1 MGAARELLQRIA
13 SVALISSQASTDPE
27 RPNFVPTLFACTKL
41 RQSKR
46 LSKGTKTTTTTIRGC
61 AKTRSQA
68 ILPED
73 SVTKRNPTASKE
85 HAKAVNTTT
94 SKEHAKA
101 VNTTTSKEHAKAAN
115 PTTLKE
121 HAKAAN
127 PTTLKEHAKAA
138 NTNPLK
144 EHAKAANPTTLKEHA
159 KAANPTTSK
168 EHAKAANPTT
178 SKEHAKAVNPTTL
191 KEHAKANTSTVAENP
206 VTKNTPTV
214 KEDAGTENKPSLI
227 EDEEMQISPTQPAS
241 ESPLNHQ
248 TFTVMEIGDEFV
260 PEVQSSL
267 STSASKEEEA
277 EDKKIYNE
285 DQTAPKK
292 IKLENKYILKI
303 PPHYRDILKLDRK
316 PVVLLKPLVPPQD
329 VSQADLNDQTL
340 TEASEKECEEG
351 NMCQTGLTESS
362 LVTKD
367 HSSFPCNMCDR
378 TFSTSHYLKRHK
390 LLHVRDVR
398 KCLRCGALF
407 CRRHNHVLFQTRSE
421 PLPVSEESSSSSED
435 ESLNSDSNT
444 ENGQTS
450 ETTETADK
458 TLSIQTN
465 APPSSPAFTNSP
477 VLTVSPLTNTRKPL
491 LESVKPAAVPRPPSP
506 IFKVPNNQAT
516 VFQIKPLRL
525 GPSPSLM
532 QPNVQQPQLPSSLK
546 VFSSEHLTSA
556 LLDVQRNYEY
566 ILGKSKTEVQVKE
579 EPEDPSQI
587 CPVEEPVTRVKLEKI
602 AYDLEMVI

>member
-1 MGAARELLQRIA
+1 MSHCCINGCNNRYKPGTRINFYRIPNGTRQFHIDRKRLWIEAIERANGSSEGITSADRICGAHFITG
-13 SVALISSQASTDPE
+13 QASTDPE

-121 HAKAAN
+121 HAKA
-127 PTTLKEHAKAA
+127 
-138 NTNPLK
+138 
-144 EHAKAANPTTLKEHA
+144 
-159 KAANPTTSK
+159 
-168 EHAKAANPTT
+168 
-178 SKEHAKAVNPTTL
+178 
-191 KEHAKANTSTVAENP
+191 ANTSTVAENP

>member
-46 LSKGTKTTTTTIRGC
+46 LSKGTKTTTIRGC

-73 SVTKRNPTASKE
+73 SVTKRNPT
-85 HAKAVNTTT
+85 
-94 SKEHAKA
+94 
-101 VNTTTSKEHAKAAN
+101 
-115 PTTLKE
+115 
-121 HAKAAN
+121 
-127 PTTLKEHAKAA
+127 
-138 NTNPLK
+138 
-144 EHAKAANPTTLKEHA
+144 TLKEHA

-168 EHAKAANPTT
+168 EHAR
-178 SKEHAKAVNPTTL
+178 
-191 KEHAKANTSTVAENP
+191 ANTSTVAENP

-248 TFTVMEIGDEFV
+248 SFTVMEIGDELV

-450 ETTETADK
+450 ETTETANK
-458 TLSIQTN
+458 TLTIQTN

-477 VLTVSPLTNTRKPL
+477 VLTISPLTNTRKPL